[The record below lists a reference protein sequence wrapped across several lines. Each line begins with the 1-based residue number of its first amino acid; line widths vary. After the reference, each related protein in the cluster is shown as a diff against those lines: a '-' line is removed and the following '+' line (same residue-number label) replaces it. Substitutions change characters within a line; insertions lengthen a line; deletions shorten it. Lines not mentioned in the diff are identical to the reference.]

1 MARSWSCAQWYDE
14 LPRDMTVMRE
24 LSVLL
29 TALCSSSKAAII
41 FSICACFPR
50 PAESGWLLAPSQR
63 APAELV
69 PAAHLPTD
77 AVVPS
82 PAGLL
87 LRSQFFRYRL
97 GLCAADTPGEA
108 GEWLR
113 GGWGFKNPAIKKTQ
127 ELDERVDLAD
137 GSCKGARGAD
147 VSESLLSYTRSCF
160 SVRKTTHTFWW
171 DSTEWLVAM
180 ESLWHVQLWQ
190 EFYDYVCAF
199 WRLTVSHRQQMC
211 GCAVI

>member
-1 MARSWSCAQWYDE
+1 MAPSWSCDK

-82 PAGLL
+82 AAGLL
-87 LRSQFFRYRL
+87 LKSQFFRYRL
-97 GLCAADTPGEA
+97 GFCAADTSWEA

-113 GGWGFKNPAIKKTQ
+113 GGWGFRNPAIKKIQ
-127 ELDERVDLAD
+127 ELDEHVGLAD

-147 VSESLLSYTRSCF
+147 VSESLLSYTHSKFQREKDVPS
-160 SVRKTTHTFWW
+160 
-171 DSTEWLVAM
+171 
-180 ESLWHVQLWQ
+180 
-190 EFYDYVCAF
+190 
-199 WRLTVSHRQQMC
+199 
-211 GCAVI
+211 